1 MLSLGVVKAGAG
13 AGYHEA
19 AVAGGAED
27 YYSGAG
33 ERAGRWFG
41 RTDLIGRQAGTVAD
55 SDEAAALLER
65 LAHPDTGETIG
76 RAVVDEQSVTAI
88 DHTFSAPK
96 SVSAVWALGDGRV
109 RAEVEAAHDA
119 AIEEALGWLSRDRSR
134 TRVRD
139 PETNELRAV
148 EHDGLMGIAYQHRTS
163 RAGDPQLH
171 THVTVLNRVRHEGRW
186 LTIDSRGHH
195 DAAKAAGARYQAA
208 LRAELSTRLGVEFGE
223 VTEHAQAEI
232 EGVPQELLDQWSSRS
247 REVDTAL
254 ADWLSEF
261 RASEGREPDPDEWRK
276 AKQAAV
282 LATRPAKDTD
292 ADAATT
298 ETLRDRWR
306 AEATAA
312 GIDVDGLVAEATGR
326 TQSRPDQRAWVT
338 PEWFLTQVERER
350 ATWQDKHAR
359 IEAARWTHGA
369 ATAAEAG
376 ANIDA
381 WTADALAHPSVE
393 RFGDVDEDRPWVGRM
408 ATGRMLAIEGEIIDR
423 ATNSI
428 DPHAATAAGIDPGR
442 LEGLTD
448 TQAAAARTAADD
460 DHLVVAIEGPAGTGK
475 TTMLGPVVDHF
486 RAEGRTVIG
495 LAPTRRAGD
504 ELGEATGIE
513 AETIAAFA
521 SGKAPLPPGGVVI
534 VDEAGMVGTQDAR
547 NLMAQA
553 EARGCRVIAVG
564 DPRQLAAVKE
574 AGGWLEMVMAQP
586 EAATATLAEPVR
598 FAHEWE
604 AEASIGLR
612 DGDLGAEVTYLLND
626 RIHASEFGDR
636 VMVNAAV
643 ARAWEAR
650 QAGKH
655 VELMTDTRANRDAL
669 NALLRQER
677 IDAGEIDA
685 GTEIAP
691 GYEISVGDEIRTRR
705 NSHDLGVVNGERW
718 TVTAVGDDGGLVVTD
733 PEKGTRTLPAGYASE
748 HTHHA
753 YAATVHSAQG
763 LTADVGLVVLGGG
776 ANREHL
782 YVGLTRGREE
792 NHAFLLERE
801 RIGER
806 EVPEQ
811 RASAADLLGR
821 LGERSNDDARSAHQL
836 RAEAEAER
844 IERERLE
851 REARR
856 QAEREHG
863 GGLGLSRGL
872 G

>member
-13 AGYHEA
+13 ASYHEA
-19 AVAGGAED
+19 AVAQGAED
-27 YYSGAG
+27 YYAGAG

-41 RTDLIGRQAGTVAD
+41 RSDLLGRRAGTVAD
-55 SDEAAALLER
+55 SDEAAGLLER
-65 LAHPDTGETIG
+65 LAHPDTGEALG
-76 RAVVDEQSVTAI
+76 RRVVEDQSVTAI

-96 SVSAVWALGDGRV
+96 SVSAIWALGDGGV
-109 RAEVEAAHDA
+109 RREVEAAHDA
-119 AIEEALGWLSRDRSR
+119 AIAEAMGWLGSERSR

-139 PETNELRAV
+139 PQTNELRAV
-148 EHDGLMGIAYQHRTS
+148 EHDGLVGIAYQHRTS

-171 THVTVLNRVRHEGRW
+171 THVVIANRVRCEGRW

-195 DAAKAAGARYQAA
+195 DSAKAVGARYQAA
-208 LRAELSTRLGVEFGE
+208 LRAELETRLGVEFGE
-223 VTEHAQAEI
+223 VTEHAQAEVV
-232 EGVPQELLDQWSSRS
+232 GVPDELTAGWSSRS
-247 REVDTAL
+247 REVDAAL
-254 ADWLSEF
+254 AEWLGEF
-261 RASEGREPDPDEWRK
+261 RASEGRDPDPDEWRK

-298 ETLRDRWR
+298 ENLRDRWR
-306 AEATAA
+306 AEAEAA
-312 GIDVDGLVAEATGR
+312 GIDVDGMVAGSTGR
-326 TQSRPDQRAWVT
+326 TQSRPDQRGHVT

-350 ATWQDKHAR
+350 ATWQDKTAR

-369 ATAAEAG
+369 QTAAEAG

-381 WTADALAHPSVE
+381 WTAAAVAHPTVE

-423 ATNSI
+423 AAHSI
-428 DPHAATAAGIDPGR
+428 DPAAATAAGIDPAR

-448 TQAAAARTAADD
+448 TQAAAAQLAADAAN
-460 DHLVVAIEGPAGTGK
+460 LVVAIEGPAGTGK
-475 TTMLGPVVDHF
+475 TTMLGPVVEHF
-486 RAEGRTVIG
+486 QEQGRTVIG

-504 ELGEATGIE
+504 ELNEAAGIE
-513 AETIAAFA
+513 TDTIAAFTG
-521 SGKAPLPPGGVVI
+521 GKVSLPHGGVVI
-534 VDEAGMVGTQDAR
+534 VDEAGMVGTEAAR

-612 DGDLGAEVTYLLND
+612 NGDLGAEAEYLLAD
-626 RIHASEFGDR
+626 RIHASEFGDA
-636 VMVNAAV
+636 VLVNAAV

-650 QAGKH
+650 QSGKH
-655 VELMTDTRANRDAL
+655 VELMTDTRAGRDQL

-677 IDAGEIDA
+677 IAAGEIDA
-685 GTEIAP
+685 GTEIAD

-705 NSHDLGVVNGERW
+705 NSHDLGVVNGDRW
-718 TVTAVGDDGGLVVTD
+718 TVTDVRDDGGLVVTD
-733 PEKGTRTLPAGYASE
+733 PEKGTRTLPAGYVSE

-753 YAATVHSAQG
+753 YASTVHSAQG
-763 LTADVGLVVLGGG
+763 LTADVGLVVLGQS

-782 YVGLTRGREE
+782 YVGMTRGREE

-806 EVPEQ
+806 ETPGQ

-821 LGERSNDDARSAHQL
+821 LTERTNDDARSAHQI